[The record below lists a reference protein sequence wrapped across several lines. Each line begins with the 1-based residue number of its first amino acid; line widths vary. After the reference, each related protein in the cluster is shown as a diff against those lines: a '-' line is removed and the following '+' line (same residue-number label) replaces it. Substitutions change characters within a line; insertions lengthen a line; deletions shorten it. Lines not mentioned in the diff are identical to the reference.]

1 MLREESEVVRFQ
13 KNKNTDEM
21 TECMNA
27 RSGRATPTQA
37 PAAAAAAQAG
47 GVPTPPSSASKG
59 AASKV
64 DPKTLETW
72 SNAQTVSFLQALGT

>member
-1 MLREESEVVRFQ
+1 
-13 KNKNTDEM
+13 M

-27 RSGRATPTQA
+27 RSGRATPTHA

-64 DPKTLETW
+64 DPKTW
-72 SNAQTVSFLQALGT
+72 SNAQTVRFLEALGT